1 MDYQGLVGL
10 GRKLSGIN
18 LMKHITN
25 TLSLMLLTIGLSVS
39 TQVLAEKV
47 GEPVAP
53 IITNKKPDTT
63 EAVPTQPQPPEAVA
77 GSSLSTR
84 AAPAPSTEGRDAIKD
99 AVVHVYVVKHTYN
112 ALTPWNSDT
121 QKGSG
126 SGLIIKGGLILT
138 NAHVAADATFLEVQ
152 RHGETKRYEAE
163 VVYISHEADLALL
176 RTKEAT
182 IFNEVKPLE
191 LGDLP
196 QTQQEV
202 EVYGFP
208 IGGTTLS
215 ITRGVVSRIEKQNY
229 AHTDENLIAVQID
242 AAINFGNSGGPVI
255 SNGKVVGVAMQSGF
269 FTENIGYMIPTP
281 IIQHF
286 LKDVEDG
293 KTQGFGFPGFLVQSM
308 ENPAMRRKYSV
319 DDNQTGVLAH
329 KIYPNSPADGIMK
342 VGDIITKI
350 DGHQIQ
356 NNGTVEFRPGEYLN
370 YTHWIDLHQLG
381 DEIKFS
387 IIRDDKPMEIS
398 LKMDRPGKEFLLVQ
412 PNQFDKQ
419 PTYYIYGGFV
429 FMPLNQ
435 DILGSMDPVPPTL
448 AALAQEAPSA
458 ERKEVILMTQ
468 VLPADINKDYH
479 HDNNLIIKKV
489 NGESVPDF
497 KTFYQ
502 KMQTASSPFIVLETD
517 DGYQVVIDRTE
528 ATTKQP
534 SILARYG
541 ISTDR
546 SKDLLPDAMNAAPTV
561 AGPAPAEAETSTPS
575 TSATTKVSPI

>member
-1 MDYQGLVGL
+1 MNY
-10 GRKLSGIN
+10 
-18 LMKHITN
+18 ITN
-25 TLSLMLLTIGLSVS
+25 TLSFMLFTIGLSVS
-39 TQVLAEKV
+39 THVLAEKV
-47 GEPVAP
+47 GEPAP
-53 IITNKKPDTT
+53 IVANPKKTEIAETT
-63 EAVPTQPQPPEAVA
+63 PAVPTEIVTTKSFAK
-77 GSSLSTR
+77 TT
-84 AAPAPSTEGRDAIKD
+84 PSTEERDVIKD
-99 AVVHVYVVKHTYN
+99 AVVHVYVVKHSYN
-112 ALTPWNSDT
+112 ALSPWNSNT

-182 IFNEVKPLE
+182 TFNDVQPLE

-293 KTQGFGFPGFLVQSM
+293 KTEGFGFPGFLVQSM

-319 DDNQTGVLAH
+319 DDDQTGVLTH

-350 DGHQIQ
+350 DGHPIQ
-356 NNGTVEFRPGEYLN
+356 NNGTVEFRHGEYLN

-381 DEIKFS
+381 DEMKLS
-387 IIRDDKPMEIS
+387 IIRDDQPMDIT
-398 LKMDRPGKEFLLVQ
+398 LKLDRPGKEFLLVK

-429 FMPLNQ
+429 FMPLNH
-435 DILGSMDPVPPTL
+435 DILVSMDPVPSAL
-448 AALAQEAPSA
+448 AALAQEAPS
-458 ERKEVILMTQ
+458 EDRKEVILMTQ

-479 HDNNLIIKKV
+479 HDNNLIIQKV
-489 NGESVPDF
+489 NGEAIPDF
-497 KTFYQ
+497 KTFYE
-502 KMQTASSPFIVLETD
+502 KMQAVDTPFVVLETD

-528 ATTKQP
+528 AANKQP

-546 SKDLLPDAMNAAPTV
+546 SKDLLPDAINTAPTV
-561 AGPAPAEAETSTPS
+561 AGQPS
-575 TSATTKVSPI
+575 TEVEQPTLPTAVKAAPI

>member
-1 MDYQGLVGL
+1 MNY
-10 GRKLSGIN
+10 
-18 LMKHITN
+18 ITN
-25 TLSLMLLTIGLSVS
+25 TLSFMLFTIGLSVS
-39 TQVLAEKV
+39 THVLAEKV
-47 GEPVAP
+47 GEPAP
-53 IITNKKPDTT
+53 IVANPKKTEIAETT
-63 EAVPTQPQPPEAVA
+63 PSVPTEIVTTKSFAK
-77 GSSLSTR
+77 TT
-84 AAPAPSTEGRDAIKD
+84 PSTEERDVIKD
-99 AVVHVYVVKHTYN
+99 AVVHVYVVKHSYN
-112 ALTPWNSDT
+112 ALSPWNSNT

-182 IFNEVKPLE
+182 TFNDVQPLE

-215 ITRGVVSRIEKQNY
+215 TTRGVVSRIEKQNY

-293 KTQGFGFPGFLVQSM
+293 KTEGFGFPGFLVQSM

-319 DDNQTGVLAH
+319 DDDQTGVLTH

-350 DGHQIQ
+350 DGHPIQ
-356 NNGTVEFRPGEYLN
+356 NNGTVEFRHGEYLN

-381 DEIKFS
+381 DEMKLS
-387 IIRDDKPMEIS
+387 IIRDDQPMDIT
-398 LKMDRPGKEFLLVQ
+398 LKLDRPGKEFLLVK

-429 FMPLNQ
+429 FMPLNH
-435 DILGSMDPVPPTL
+435 DILGSMDPVPSAL
-448 AALAQEAPSA
+448 AALAQEAPS
-458 ERKEVILMTQ
+458 EDRKEVILMTQ

-479 HDNNLIIKKV
+479 HDNNLIIQKV
-489 NGESVPDF
+489 NGEAIPDF
-497 KTFYQ
+497 KTFYE
-502 KMQTASSPFIVLETD
+502 KMQAVDTPFVVLETD

-528 ATTKQP
+528 AANKQP

-546 SKDLLPDAMNAAPTV
+546 SKDLLPDAINTAPTV
-561 AGPAPAEAETSTPS
+561 AGQPS
-575 TSATTKVSPI
+575 TEVEQPTLPTAVKAAPI

>member
-1 MDYQGLVGL
+1 MNY
-10 GRKLSGIN
+10 
-18 LMKHITN
+18 ITN
-25 TLSLMLLTIGLSVS
+25 TLSFMLFTIGLSVS

-47 GEPVAP
+47 GEPAP
-53 IITNKKPDTT
+53 IVANPKKTEIAETT
-63 EAVPTQPQPPEAVA
+63 PAVPTEIVTTKSFAK
-77 GSSLSTR
+77 TT
-84 AAPAPSTEGRDAIKD
+84 PSTEERDVIKD
-99 AVVHVYVVKHTYN
+99 AVVHVYVVKHSYN
-112 ALTPWNSDT
+112 ALSPWNSNT

-182 IFNEVKPLE
+182 TFNDVQPLE

-293 KTQGFGFPGFLVQSM
+293 KTEGFGFPGFLVQSM

-319 DDNQTGVLAH
+319 DDDQTGVLTH

-350 DGHQIQ
+350 DGHPIQ
-356 NNGTVEFRPGEYLN
+356 NNGTVEFRHGEYLN

-381 DEIKFS
+381 DEMKLS
-387 IIRDDKPMEIS
+387 IIRDDQPMDIT
-398 LKMDRPGKEFLLVQ
+398 LKLDRPGKEFLLVK

-429 FMPLNQ
+429 FMPLNH
-435 DILGSMDPVPPTL
+435 DILGSMDPVLSAL
-448 AALAQEAPSA
+448 AALAQEAPS
-458 ERKEVILMTQ
+458 EDRKEVILMTQ

-479 HDNNLIIKKV
+479 HDNNLIIQKV
-489 NGESVPDF
+489 NGEAIPDF
-497 KTFYQ
+497 KTFYE
-502 KMQTASSPFIVLETD
+502 KMQAVDTPFVVLETD

-528 ATTKQP
+528 AANKQP

-546 SKDLLPDAMNAAPTV
+546 SKDLLPDAINTAPTV
-561 AGPAPAEAETSTPS
+561 AGQPS
-575 TSATTKVSPI
+575 TEVEQPTLPTAVKAAPI

>member
-1 MDYQGLVGL
+1 
-10 GRKLSGIN
+10 
-18 LMKHITN
+18 
-25 TLSLMLLTIGLSVS
+25 MLFTIGLSVS

-47 GEPVAP
+47 GEPAP
-53 IITNKKPDTT
+53 IVANPKKTEIAETT
-63 EAVPTQPQPPEAVA
+63 PAVPTEIVTTKSFAK
-77 GSSLSTR
+77 TT
-84 AAPAPSTEGRDAIKD
+84 PSTEERDVIKD
-99 AVVHVYVVKHTYN
+99 AVVHVYVVKHSYN
-112 ALTPWNSDT
+112 ALSPWNSNT

-182 IFNEVKPLE
+182 TFKNVQPLE

-293 KTQGFGFPGFLVQSM
+293 KTEGFGFPGFLVQSM

-319 DDNQTGVLAH
+319 DDDQTGVLTH

-350 DGHQIQ
+350 DGHPIQ
-356 NNGTVEFRPGEYLN
+356 NNGTVEFRHGEYLN

-381 DEIKFS
+381 DEMKLS
-387 IIRDDKPMEIS
+387 IIRDDQPMDIT
-398 LKMDRPGKEFLLVQ
+398 LKLDRPGKEFLLVK

-429 FMPLNQ
+429 FMPLNH
-435 DILGSMDPVPPTL
+435 DILGSMDPVPSAL
-448 AALAQEAPSA
+448 AALAQEAPS
-458 ERKEVILMTQ
+458 EDRKEVILMTQ

-479 HDNNLIIKKV
+479 HDNNLIIQKV
-489 NGESVPDF
+489 NGEAIPDF
-497 KTFYQ
+497 KTFYE
-502 KMQTASSPFIVLETD
+502 KMQAVDTPFVVLETD

-528 ATTKQP
+528 AANKQP

-546 SKDLLPDAMNAAPTV
+546 SKDLLPDAINTAPTV
-561 AGPAPAEAETSTPS
+561 AGQPS
-575 TSATTKVSPI
+575 TEVEQPTLPTAVKAAPI

>member
-1 MDYQGLVGL
+1 
-10 GRKLSGIN
+10 
-18 LMKHITN
+18 
-25 TLSLMLLTIGLSVS
+25 MLFTIGLSVS

-47 GEPVAP
+47 GEPAP
-53 IITNKKPDTT
+53 IVANPKKTEIAETT
-63 EAVPTQPQPPEAVA
+63 PAVPTETVTTKSFAK
-77 GSSLSTR
+77 TT
-84 AAPAPSTEGRDAIKD
+84 PSTEERDVIKD
-99 AVVHVYVVKHTYN
+99 AVVHVYVVKHSYN
-112 ALTPWNSDT
+112 ALSPWNSNT

-182 IFNEVKPLE
+182 TFKNVQPLE

-293 KTQGFGFPGFLVQSM
+293 KTEGFGFPGFLVQSM

-319 DDNQTGVLAH
+319 DDDQTGVLTH

-350 DGHQIQ
+350 DGHPIQ
-356 NNGTVEFRPGEYLN
+356 NNGTVEFRHGEYLN

-381 DEIKFS
+381 DEMKLS
-387 IIRDDKPMEIS
+387 IIRDDQPMDIT
-398 LKMDRPGKEFLLVQ
+398 LKLDRPGKEFLLVK

-429 FMPLNQ
+429 FMPLNH
-435 DILGSMDPVPPTL
+435 DILGSMDPVPSAL
-448 AALAQEAPSA
+448 AALAQEAPS
-458 ERKEVILMTQ
+458 EDRKEVILMTQ

-479 HDNNLIIKKV
+479 HDNNLIIQKV
-489 NGESVPDF
+489 NGEAIPDF
-497 KTFYQ
+497 KTFYE
-502 KMQTASSPFIVLETD
+502 KMQAVDTPFVVLETD

-528 ATTKQP
+528 AANKQP

-546 SKDLLPDAMNAAPTV
+546 SKDLLPDAMNTAPTV
-561 AGPAPAEAETSTPS
+561 AGQPS
-575 TSATTKVSPI
+575 TEVEQPTLPTAVKAAPI

>member
-1 MDYQGLVGL
+1 
-10 GRKLSGIN
+10 
-18 LMKHITN
+18 MKYITN
-25 TLSLMLLTIGLSVS
+25 TLGIMLFTMGLSVS
-39 TQVLAEKV
+39 AQVLAEKI
-47 GEPVAP
+47 GEPIPPVTTPKKSETTIEAAP
-53 IITNKKPDTT
+53 TPPVGATTNI
-63 EAVPTQPQPPEAVA
+63 
-77 GSSLSTR
+77 STR
-84 AAPAPSTEGRDAIKD
+84 TAPAVEGRDVIKD

-138 NAHVAADATFLEVQ
+138 NAHVAADSTFLEVQ
-152 RHGETKRYEAE
+152 RHGETKRYEAD

-176 RTKEAT
+176 RTKEVN
-182 IFNEVKPLE
+182 IFTEVKPLE

-255 SNGKVVGVAMQSGF
+255 SGGKVVGVAMQSGF

-293 KTQGFGFPGFLVQSM
+293 KSEGFGFPGFLVQSM

-319 DDNQTGVLAH
+319 EDDQTGVLAH
-329 KIYPNSPADGIMK
+329 KIYQNSPADGIMK

-350 DGHQIQ
+350 DGHTIQ

-387 IIRDDKPMEIS
+387 IIRDDQPMEVV
-398 LKMDRPGKEFLLVQ
+398 LKMNRPGKEFLLVQ

-429 FMPLNQ
+429 FMPLNH
-435 DILGSMDPVPPTL
+435 DILGSMDPVPHSL
-448 AALAQEAPSA
+448 AALTQEAPS
-458 ERKEVILMTQ
+458 EDRKAVILMTQ

-489 NGESVPDF
+489 NGEPVPDF
-497 KTFYQ
+497 QTFYQ
-502 KMQTASSPFIVLETD
+502 KMQAASSQFIVLETD

-528 ATTKQP
+528 AATKQP

-541 ISTDR
+541 ISADR
-546 SKDLLPDAMNAAPTV
+546 SKDLLPDSVDTAPTV
-561 AGPAPAEAETSTPS
+561 AGPTPTEAETAPATST
-575 TSATTKVSPI
+575 TAKVSPI

>member
-1 MDYQGLVGL
+1 
-10 GRKLSGIN
+10 
-18 LMKHITN
+18 MKYITN
-25 TLSLMLLTIGLSVS
+25 TLGLMLFTLGLSVS
-39 TQVLAEKV
+39 SQVLAEKV
-47 GEPVAP
+47 GEPAAP
-53 IITNKKPDTT
+53 PVSATKKPEASPNTT
-63 EAVPTQPQPPEAVA
+63 PAATPEA
-77 GSSLSTR
+77 GSATTAATR
-84 AAPAPSTEGRDAIKD
+84 IAPTAEGRDAIKD

-126 SGLIIKGGLILT
+126 SGLIINGGFILT
-138 NAHVAADATFLEVQ
+138 NAHVASDATFLEVQ

-176 RTKEAT
+176 RTKEAN
-182 IFNEVKPLE
+182 IFTNVKPLD

-308 ENPAMRRKYSV
+308 ENPAMRRKYGM

-342 VGDIITKI
+342 VGDIITTI

-381 DEIKFS
+381 DEIKLT
-387 IIRDDKPMEIS
+387 ILRDDKPMDIA
-398 LKMDRPGKEFLLVQ
+398 LKLDRPGKEFLLVQ

-435 DILGSMDPVPPTL
+435 DILGSMDPVPPSL

-458 ERKEVILMTQ
+458 DRKEVILMTQ

-489 NGESVPDF
+489 NGAEVPDF
-497 KTFYQ
+497 KTFYE
-502 KMQTASSPFIVLETD
+502 KMQAASSQFVVLETD

-528 ATTKQP
+528 AAAKQP
-534 SILARYG
+534 SILSRYG
-541 ISTDR
+541 ISADR
-546 SKDLLPDAMNAAPTV
+546 SKDLEPGSINATPTV
-561 AGPAPAEAETSTPS
+561 AQPASIGKEAEPTVPVAS
-575 TSATTKVSPI
+575 TKVSPI

>member
-1 MDYQGLVGL
+1 MNY
-10 GRKLSGIN
+10 
-18 LMKHITN
+18 ITN
-25 TLSLMLLTIGLSVS
+25 TLSFMLFTIGLSVS

-47 GEPVAP
+47 GEPAP
-53 IITNKKPDTT
+53 IVANPKKTEIAETT
-63 EAVPTQPQPPEAVA
+63 PAVPTEIVTTKSFAK
-77 GSSLSTR
+77 TT
-84 AAPAPSTEGRDAIKD
+84 PSTEERDVIKD
-99 AVVHVYVVKHTYN
+99 AVVHVYVVKHSYN
-112 ALTPWNSDT
+112 ALSPWNSNT

-182 IFNEVKPLE
+182 TFNDVQPLE

-293 KTQGFGFPGFLVQSM
+293 KTEGFGFPGFLVQSM

-319 DDNQTGVLAH
+319 DDDQTGVLTH

-350 DGHQIQ
+350 DGHPIQ
-356 NNGTVEFRPGEYLN
+356 NNGTVEFRHGEYLN

-381 DEIKFS
+381 DEMKLS
-387 IIRDDKPMEIS
+387 IIRDDQPMDIT
-398 LKMDRPGKEFLLVQ
+398 LKLDRPGKEFLLVK

-429 FMPLNQ
+429 FMPLNH
-435 DILGSMDPVPPTL
+435 DILGSMDPVPSAL
-448 AALAQEAPSA
+448 AALAQEAPS
-458 ERKEVILMTQ
+458 EDRKEVILMTQ

-479 HDNNLIIKKV
+479 HDNNLIIQKV
-489 NGESVPDF
+489 NGEAIPDF
-497 KTFYQ
+497 KTFYE
-502 KMQTASSPFIVLETD
+502 KMQAVDTPFVVLETD

-528 ATTKQP
+528 AANKQP

-546 SKDLLPDAMNAAPTV
+546 SKDLLPDAINTAPTV
-561 AGPAPAEAETSTPS
+561 AGQPS
-575 TSATTKVSPI
+575 TEVEQPTLPTAVKAAPI

>member
-1 MDYQGLVGL
+1 
-10 GRKLSGIN
+10 
-18 LMKHITN
+18 MKYITN
-25 TLSLMLLTIGLSVS
+25 TLGIMLFTMGLSVS
-39 TQVLAEKV
+39 AQVLAEKI
-47 GEPVAP
+47 GEPIPPVTTPKKSETTIEAAP
-53 IITNKKPDTT
+53 TLPTGAATTNI
-63 EAVPTQPQPPEAVA
+63 
-77 GSSLSTR
+77 STR
-84 AAPAPSTEGRDAIKD
+84 TAPAVEGRDVIKD

-138 NAHVAADATFLEVQ
+138 NAHVAADSTFLEVQ
-152 RHGETKRYEAE
+152 RHGETKRYEAD

-176 RTKEAT
+176 RTKEVN
-182 IFNEVKPLE
+182 IFTEVKPLE

-255 SNGKVVGVAMQSGF
+255 SGGKVVGVAMQSGF

-293 KTQGFGFPGFLVQSM
+293 KSEGFGFPGFLVQSM

-319 DDNQTGVLAH
+319 EDDQTGVLAH
-329 KIYPNSPADGIMK
+329 KIYQNSPADGIMK

-350 DGHQIQ
+350 DGHTIQ

-387 IIRDDKPMEIS
+387 IIRDDQPMEVV
-398 LKMDRPGKEFLLVQ
+398 LKMNRPGKEFLLVQ

-419 PTYYIYGGFV
+419 PTYYIYSGFV
-429 FMPLNQ
+429 FMPLNH
-435 DILGSMDPVPPTL
+435 DILGSMDPVPHSL
-448 AALAQEAPSA
+448 AALTQEAPS
-458 ERKEVILMTQ
+458 EDRKAVILMTQ

-489 NGESVPDF
+489 NGEPVSDF
-497 KTFYQ
+497 QTFYQ
-502 KMQTASSPFIVLETD
+502 KMQAASSQFVVLETD

-528 ATTKQP
+528 AATKQP

-541 ISTDR
+541 ISADR
-546 SKDLLPDAMNAAPTV
+546 SKDLLPDSVNTAPTV
-561 AGPAPAEAETSTPS
+561 AGPTPTEAETAPATST
-575 TSATTKVSPI
+575 TAKVSPI

>member
-1 MDYQGLVGL
+1 MNY
-10 GRKLSGIN
+10 
-18 LMKHITN
+18 ITN
-25 TLSLMLLTIGLSVS
+25 TLSFMLFTIGLSVS
-39 TQVLAEKV
+39 THVLAEKV
-47 GEPVAP
+47 GEPAP
-53 IITNKKPDTT
+53 IVANPKKTEIAETT
-63 EAVPTQPQPPEAVA
+63 PAVPTEIVTTKSFAK
-77 GSSLSTR
+77 TT
-84 AAPAPSTEGRDAIKD
+84 PSTEERDVIKD
-99 AVVHVYVVKHTYN
+99 AVVHVYVVKHSYN
-112 ALTPWNSDT
+112 ALSPWNSNT

-182 IFNEVKPLE
+182 TFNDVQPLE

-293 KTQGFGFPGFLVQSM
+293 KTEGFGFPGFLVQSM

-319 DDNQTGVLAH
+319 DDDQTGVLTH

-350 DGHQIQ
+350 DGHPIQ
-356 NNGTVEFRPGEYLN
+356 NNGTVEFRHGEYLN

-381 DEIKFS
+381 DEMKLS
-387 IIRDDKPMEIS
+387 IIRDDQPMDIT
-398 LKMDRPGKEFLLVQ
+398 LKLDRPGKEFLLVK

-429 FMPLNQ
+429 FMPLNH
-435 DILGSMDPVPPTL
+435 DILGSMDPVPSAL
-448 AALAQEAPSA
+448 AALAQEAPS
-458 ERKEVILMTQ
+458 EDRKEVILMTQ

-479 HDNNLIIKKV
+479 HDNNLIIQKV
-489 NGESVPDF
+489 NGEAIPDF
-497 KTFYQ
+497 KTFYE
-502 KMQTASSPFIVLETD
+502 KMQAVDTPFVVLETD

-528 ATTKQP
+528 AANKQP

-546 SKDLLPDAMNAAPTV
+546 SKDLLPDAINTAPTV
-561 AGPAPAEAETSTPS
+561 AGQPS
-575 TSATTKVSPI
+575 TEVEQPTLPTAVKAAPI

>member
-1 MDYQGLVGL
+1 MNY
-10 GRKLSGIN
+10 
-18 LMKHITN
+18 ITN

-39 TQVLAEKV
+39 SQVLAEKV

-53 IITNKKPDTT
+53 AVTSKKPETT
-63 EAVPTQPQPPEAVA
+63 ETAPEQAKPEAA
-77 GSSLSTR
+77 TAPNFSTR
-84 AAPAPSTEGRDAIKD
+84 LAPVPISATEGRDAIKD
-99 AVVHVYVVKHTYN
+99 AVVHVYVVKHTFN

-176 RTKEAT
+176 RTKEVN
-182 IFNEVKPLE
+182 IFNAVKPLE

-286 LKDVEDG
+286 LTDVEDG
-293 KTQGFGFPGFLVQSM
+293 KSQGFGFPGFLVQSM
-308 ENPAMRRKYSV
+308 ENPAMRRKYSL

-350 DGHQIQ
+350 DGHTIQ

-370 YTHWIDLHQLG
+370 YTHWVDLHQLG
-381 DEIKFS
+381 DDIKLS

-435 DILGSMDPVPPTL
+435 DILSSMDPVPPAL

-458 ERKEVILMTQ
+458 DRKEVILMTQ

-479 HDNNLIIKKV
+479 HDNNLIIQKV
-489 NGESVPDF
+489 NGEAVPDF

-502 KMQTASSPFIVLETD
+502 KMQTASSSFIVLETD

-528 ATTKQP
+528 AAAKQP

-546 SKDLLPDAMNAAPTV
+546 SKDLLPDSLNSAPTV
-561 AGPAPAEAETSTPS
+561 AGPVPAESETSNTA
-575 TSATTKVSPI
+575 TTTTTKVSPI

>member
-1 MDYQGLVGL
+1 
-10 GRKLSGIN
+10 
-18 LMKHITN
+18 MKYITN
-25 TLSLMLLTIGLSVS
+25 TLGIMLFTMGLSVS
-39 TQVLAEKV
+39 AQVLAEKI
-47 GEPVAP
+47 GEPIPPVTTPKKSETTIEAAP
-53 IITNKKPDTT
+53 TLPTGAATTNI
-63 EAVPTQPQPPEAVA
+63 
-77 GSSLSTR
+77 STR
-84 AAPAPSTEGRDAIKD
+84 TAPAVEGRDVIKD

-126 SGLIIKGGLILT
+126 SGLIIKGGFILP
-138 NAHVAADATFLEVQ
+138 NAHVAAATTFLEVQ
-152 RHGETKRYEAE
+152 RHGETKRYEAD

-176 RTKEAT
+176 RTKEVN
-182 IFNEVKPLE
+182 IFTEVKPLE

-255 SNGKVVGVAMQSGF
+255 SGGKVVGVALQSGF
-269 FTENIGYMIPTP
+269 LTENIGYMIPTP
-281 IIQHF
+281 TIQHF

-293 KTQGFGFPGFLVQSM
+293 KSEGFGFPGFLVQSM

-319 DDNQTGVLAH
+319 EDDQTGVLAH
-329 KIYPNSPADGIMK
+329 KIYQNSPADGIMK

-350 DGHQIQ
+350 DGHTIQ

-387 IIRDDKPMEIS
+387 IIRDDQPMEVV
-398 LKMDRPGKEFLLVQ
+398 LKMNRPGKEFLLVQ

-419 PTYYIYGGFV
+419 PTYYIYSGFV
-429 FMPLNQ
+429 FMPLNH
-435 DILGSMDPVPPTL
+435 DILGSMDPVPHSL
-448 AALAQEAPSA
+448 AALTQEAPS
-458 ERKEVILMTQ
+458 EDRKAVILMTQ

-489 NGESVPDF
+489 NGEPVSDF
-497 KTFYQ
+497 QTFYQ
-502 KMQTASSPFIVLETD
+502 KMQAASSQFVVLETD

-528 ATTKQP
+528 AATKQP

-541 ISTDR
+541 ISADR
-546 SKDLLPDAMNAAPTV
+546 SKDLLPDSVNTAPTV
-561 AGPAPAEAETSTPS
+561 AGPTPTEAETAPATST
-575 TSATTKVSPI
+575 TAKVSPI

>member
-1 MDYQGLVGL
+1 
-10 GRKLSGIN
+10 
-18 LMKHITN
+18 
-25 TLSLMLLTIGLSVS
+25 MLFTIGLSVS

-47 GEPVAP
+47 GEPAP
-53 IITNKKPDTT
+53 TITSAKKPDSTETT
-63 EAVPTQPQPPEAVA
+63 TPKPAEAAVPSPAARPVAV
-77 GSSLSTR
+77 
-84 AAPAPSTEGRDAIKD
+84 EGRDAIKD

-126 SGLIIKGGLILT
+126 SGLILQGGLILT

-176 RTKEAT
+176 RTKEPN
-182 IFNEVKPLE
+182 IFTNVKPLE

-293 KTQGFGFPGFLVQSM
+293 KSEGFGFPGFLVQSM
-308 ENPAMRRKYSV
+308 ENPAMRHKYNL

-329 KIYPNSPADGIMK
+329 KIYPHSPADGLMQ

-350 DGHQIQ
+350 DGHVIQ

-381 DEIKFS
+381 DEIKLD
-387 IIRDDKPMEIS
+387 IIRDTKPMEVT
-398 LKMDRPGKEFLLVQ
+398 LKLDKPGKEFLLVQ

-435 DILGSMDPVPPTL
+435 DILSSMDPVPPSL
-448 AALAQEAPSA
+448 AALAQESPSDD
-458 ERKEVILMTQ
+458 RKDIILMTQ

-489 NGESVPDF
+489 NGESVASF
-497 KTFYQ
+497 KSFYE
-502 KMQTASSPFIVLETD
+502 KMQAANSQFTVLETD

-528 ATTKQP
+528 AASKQP
-534 SILARYG
+534 AILARYG
-541 ISTDR
+541 ISADR
-546 SKDLLPDAMNAAPTV
+546 SKDLLPDSINTAPTV
-561 AGPAPAEAETSTPS
+561 AGPTPAEAET
-575 TSATTKVSPI
+575 TSPTLPAAAPAAAPKVSPI